1 MTAKVDFT
9 KISLQDALDLAILIE
24 EEARERYIEF
34 TKVVG
39 GGYEGDAADVF
50 ESMSRNEAKHG
61 QQLQERRKKLFG
73 ATPSRVNR
81 SMVFDIEAPDSGAP
95 RPFMGPR
102 QAAEVAMEG
111 EKKAWAFFTEALQH
125 VKDAEVKSLFVE
137 LQGEELEH
145 QAVLQRLMEHLPEGA
160 DVAEED
166 ADEPSAL

>member
-1 MTAKVDFT
+1 MPAKVNFA

-24 EEARERYIEF
+24 EEAQERYSEF
-34 TKVVG
+34 AKVVG

-61 QQLQERRKKLFG
+61 QQLMERRKKLFG
-73 ATPSRVNR
+73 SAPTLMNR
-81 SMVFDIEAPDSGAP
+81 SMIYDVEAPDSGAP
-95 RPFMGPR
+95 RPFMGPK

-111 EKKAWAFFTEALQH
+111 EKKAWAFFTEALKH
-125 VKDAEVKSLFVE
+125 VTNPEVKALFVE

-145 QAVLQRLMEHLPEGA
+145 QSILQKLLDRLPEGV
-160 DVAEED
+160 DLDEED